1 MPKLIMLVGP
11 PGSGKT
17 TWRHNFHEANS
28 GKCVYISQDEQGK
41 NHLHYFTEF
50 LSDKIEYI
58 ILDRMNFNKIQ
69 RDRYLIPAK
78 EAGYTTEIVVL
89 HENYETC
96 FARCLKRE
104 GHPTIKDEVA
114 AKQAL
119 NTFFSKYERV
129 QDSESDVVT
138 RVWPEGAKDDVVIVD
153 LDGTLC
159 NIDHRLHFV
168 KKEEGKKPDWKNFF
182 ANIPGDSLN
191 QWCGSIVFQMADM
204 CEVIFC
210 SGRPD
215 NYRKVTEDW
224 LSENCSPG
232 YKLFMRNRHD
242 SRKDSIAKEIILDY
256 EILTRWKPLFAI
268 DDRKQVVDMW
278 RSRGITC
285 LQCAPG
291 EF

>member
-1 MPKLIMLVGP
+1 MPKLILLVGP
-11 PGSGKT
+11 PGSGKST
-17 TWRHNFHEANS
+17 RAYEYEKQGFVRVSQDDS
-28 GKCVYISQDEQGK
+28 GKQGHMDLFHTHILNEK
-41 NHLHYFTEF
+41 N
-50 LSDKIEYI
+50 I
-58 ILDRMNFNKIQ
+58 ICDRMNFSTQQ
-69 RDRYLIPAK
+69 RNRYLIPAK
-78 EAGYTTEIVVL
+78 EAGYETEIVVL
-89 HENYETC
+89 HENYDTC
-96 FARCLKRE
+96 LTRCLKRE

-138 RVWPEGAKDDVVIVD
+138 RIWPEGAKDDVVIVD

-182 ANIPGDSLN
+182 ANISGDDVN
-191 QWCGSIVFQMADM
+191 QWCASLIDGIQEKR
-204 CEVIFC
+204 CPVIYV

-215 NYRKVTEDW
+215 NYRKETQQW
-224 LSENCSPG
+224 LNENSLNTG
-232 YKLFMRNRHD
+232 YLFMRNRHD
-242 SRKDSIAKEIILDY
+242 SRKDSIAKEIILDF

-268 DDRKQVVDMW
+268 DDRLSVTQMW
-278 RSRGITC
+278 RSRGIVC

-291 EF
+291 DF